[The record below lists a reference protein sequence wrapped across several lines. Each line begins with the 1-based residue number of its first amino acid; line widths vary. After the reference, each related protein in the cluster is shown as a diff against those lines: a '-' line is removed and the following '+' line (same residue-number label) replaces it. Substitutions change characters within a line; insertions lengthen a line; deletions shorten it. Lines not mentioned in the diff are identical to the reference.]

1 MFIVMHKQRLVLIS
15 TATYY
20 TTYYTTY
27 CTTYYAIYYVTDS
40 RGGQILA
47 SLDS

>member
-15 TATYY
+15 TA
-20 TTYYTTY
+20 TYYTTY